1 MPQHIDYD
9 KENERRVWWLNK
21 TGGSAAEG
29 LTVRDY
35 FAAKALQVYLTATM
49 GQTVYGDNVAEN
61 AYQIADAM
69 MKARIE

>member
-35 FAAKALQVYLTATM
+35 FAAKVLEGFLVSTKFKGSIEDYAIDGYAV
-49 GQTVYGDNVAEN
+49 
-61 AYQIADAM
+61 ADAM
-69 MKARIE
+69 MKERLK

>member
-35 FAAKALQVYLTATM
+35 FAAKVLEGFLVSTKFKGSIEDYAI
-49 GQTVYGDNVAEN
+49 D
-61 AYQIADAM
+61 AYAVADAM
-69 MKARIE
+69 MKERLK